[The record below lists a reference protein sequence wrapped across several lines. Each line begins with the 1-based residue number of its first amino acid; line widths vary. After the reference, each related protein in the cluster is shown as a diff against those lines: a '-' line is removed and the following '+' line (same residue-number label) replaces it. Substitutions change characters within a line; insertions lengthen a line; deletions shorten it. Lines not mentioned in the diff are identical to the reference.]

1 MAIVEALA
9 KYRMTI
15 RIGRTIFVLLVALS
29 VATLPAAV
37 GFAAGSKT
45 MEVSVSDTT
54 PDCDHR
60 HHHNAPSDQTQ
71 KTTHD
76 DACLTACA
84 VACFGFS
91 ATEFP
96 GIAFP
101 SPISTA
107 LKLVRTSDRV
117 SSQIGNLPFRPPR
130 S

>member
-1 MAIVEALA
+1 
-9 KYRMTI
+9 MTI
-15 RIGRTIFVLLVALS
+15 RIGRTIFALLVALS

-45 MEVSVSDTT
+45 TEMSVSGTT

-60 HHHNAPSDQTQ
+60 HHHNPPSDQTH
-71 KTTHD
+71 KAAHD
-76 DACLTACA
+76 DASMAACA
-84 VACFGFS
+84 VACSGFS
-91 ATEFP
+91 TTAFQ

-101 SPISTA
+101 SPSSTA